1 VETTKLPFRL
11 DVHDRYSVLAFTPQ
25 LSEGDW
31 GDIDHVAAELLQKLE
46 GMRGPA
52 LLVDLSQLSYMG
64 SSQVA
69 LVLRMWKVVK
79 AREGR
84 LAVYVTHPLVL
95 EVLKIAGLQ
104 SLWTISESREEALQ
118 SLGVAQSG
126 VGPSSFVGLVL
137 GLLGLAGAIGGLV
150 VALYGQI
157 TLTPETVMIV
167 RYASA
172 GLAAVGGLWSIASGK
187 GTARI
192 LGVLILLAAVGLA
205 VLQAMQQAKLL

>member
-1 VETTKLPFRL
+1 METAKLPFVF
-11 DVHDRYSVLAFTPQ
+11 DVRDRYSVLAFTPQ

-31 GDIDHVAAELLQKLE
+31 GDIDNVAAEILKTLE
-46 GMRGPA
+46 GMREPA

-84 LAVYVTHPLVL
+84 LAVHVTHPLVI

-104 SLWTISESREEALQ
+104 SLWTISESRDEALQ
-118 SLGVAQSG
+118 SLGIVQSR
-126 VGPSSFVGLVL
+126 GPGSAVGLVL

-157 TLTPETVMIV
+157 TLTPQTVMIV

-172 GLAAVGGLWSIASGK
+172 GLAAVGGLWAIASGK
-187 GTARI
+187 GAARI
-192 LGVLILLAAVGLA
+192 LGVVILVAAVGLA
-205 VLQAMQQAKLL
+205 VLQALQQAKML

>member
-1 VETTKLPFRL
+1 METAKLPFRF

-31 GDIDHVAAELLQKLE
+31 GDIDTVAAEILKTLE
-46 GMRGPA
+46 GMREPA

-84 LAVYVTHPLVL
+84 LAVHVTHPMVI

-118 SLGVAQSG
+118 SLGVTRSG
-126 VGPSSFVGLVL
+126 GGPGSAVGLVL
-137 GLLGLAGAIGGLV
+137 GLLGLAGAIGGLA

-157 TLTPETVMIV
+157 TLTPETVTLV

-172 GLAAVGGLWSIASGK
+172 ALAAVGGLWSIASGK
-187 GTARI
+187 GAARV
-192 LGVLILLAAVGLA
+192 LGVLILLTAVGLA
-205 VLQAMQQAKLL
+205 VLQALQQAKVI